1 MDVGDDNEEDEERS
15 RERLQ
20 ERSQERLQE
29 RLDERIAELGDAVE
43 RCRKIS
49 LAAKLVAGA
58 GAVCL
63 MAVLLGLFTAEP
75 PVTIAA
81 GAAVLGGLVLLG
93 SNASTWEQTEAALAS
108 AFAARDGAKTLVPED
123 ELPVPATRPDLRIVD
138 GGRPTLH

>member
-1 MDVGDDNEEDEERS
+1 MDIADDTDA
-15 RERLQ
+15 
-20 ERSQERLQE
+20 ERSQERLNE
-29 RLDERIAELGDAVE
+29 RLEERIAELGDAVE

-49 LAAKLVAGA
+49 LAARLLAGT

-63 MAVLLGLFTAEP
+63 LAVMLGLFTAEA
-75 PVTIAA
+75 PVAIAA

-108 AFAARDGAKTLVPED
+108 AYAARDGAKVLAPED
-123 ELPVPATRPDLRIVD
+123 EPAGARPHLRIID

>member
-1 MDVGDDNEEDEERS
+1 MDIADDNEDDEER
-15 RERLQ
+15 L
-20 ERSQERLQE
+20 QERLQE

-63 MAVLLGLFTAEP
+63 MAALLGLFAAEP
-75 PVTIAA
+75 PVAIAA

-93 SNASTWEQTEAALAS
+93 SNASTWEQTEAALAA
-108 AFAARDGAKTLVPED
+108 AFAARDGAKVLAPED
-123 ELPVPATRPDLRIVD
+123 ELPGARPHLRIID
-138 GGRPTLH
+138 GGWTTLH

>member
-1 MDVGDDNEEDEERS
+1 MDIADDNEEDE
-15 RERLQ
+15 ERLQ

-63 MAVLLGLFTAEP
+63 MAVLLGLFAAEP

-108 AFAARDGAKTLVPED
+108 AFAARDGAKTLAPED
-123 ELPVPATRPDLRIVD
+123 ELPAPGARPNLRIIN